1 MENEFTGFNCFMEES
16 SEVGK
21 AYIDM
26 ILQQE
31 KASALDNKTRE
42 LAYIAVLAATGI
54 MGGLLY
60 HVQSAK
66 KLGASRDE
74 VKSAILVPADSPA
87 QIISLCPMLLDD
99 GTQTLPLSFA
109 GVIFNVVMRS
119 PIQYRQVYPASLF
132 YAGVRRLF
140 FQ

>member
-42 LAYIAVLAATGI
+42 LAY
-54 MGGLLY
+54 MN
-60 HVQSAK
+60 
-66 KLGASRDE
+66 
-74 VKSAILVPADSPA
+74 ILV
-87 QIISLCPMLLDD
+87 
-99 GTQTLPLSFA
+99 
-109 GVIFNVVMRS
+109 R
-119 PIQYRQVYPASLF
+119 
-132 YAGVRRLF
+132 
-140 FQ
+140 

>member
-66 KLGASRDE
+66 KLGASRNE
-74 VKSAILVPADSPA
+74 VKSAILVGLPAVGLTIIDPLEAALKAFDGKSD
-87 QIISLCPMLLDD
+87 QIL
-99 GTQTLPLSFA
+99 
-109 GVIFNVVMRS
+109 
-119 PIQYRQVYPASLF
+119 
-132 YAGVRRLF
+132 
-140 FQ
+140 

>member
-54 MGGLLY
+54 MGGLLC

-74 VKSAILVPADSPA
+74 VKSAILVGLPAVGLTIIDPLEAALKAFDGKSD
-87 QIISLCPMLLDD
+87 QIL
-99 GTQTLPLSFA
+99 
-109 GVIFNVVMRS
+109 
-119 PIQYRQVYPASLF
+119 
-132 YAGVRRLF
+132 
-140 FQ
+140 

>member
-42 LAYIAVLAATGI
+42 LAYIEYSCA
-54 MGGLLY
+54 M
-60 HVQSAK
+60 
-66 KLGASRDE
+66 
-74 VKSAILVPADSPA
+74 KSHFRKFGNQMSG
-87 QIISLCPMLLDD
+87 SGNHLC
-99 GTQTLPLSFA
+99 
-109 GVIFNVVMRS
+109 N
-119 PIQYRQVYPASLF
+119 YASLL
-132 YAGVRRLF
+132 A
-140 FQ
+140 

>member
-60 HVQSAK
+60 HVQAAK

-74 VKSAILVPADSPA
+74 VKSAILVGLPAVGLTIIDPLEAALKAFDGKSD
-87 QIISLCPMLLDD
+87 QIL
-99 GTQTLPLSFA
+99 
-109 GVIFNVVMRS
+109 
-119 PIQYRQVYPASLF
+119 
-132 YAGVRRLF
+132 
-140 FQ
+140 

>member
-42 LAYIAVLAATGI
+42 LAYIAVLAA

-74 VKSAILVPADSPA
+74 VKSAILVGLPAVGLTIIDPLEAALKVFDGKSD
-87 QIISLCPMLLDD
+87 QIL
-99 GTQTLPLSFA
+99 
-109 GVIFNVVMRS
+109 
-119 PIQYRQVYPASLF
+119 
-132 YAGVRRLF
+132 
-140 FQ
+140 

>member
-42 LAYIAVLAATGI
+42 LAYIAVLAATGN

-60 HVQSAK
+60 HVHSAK

-74 VKSAILVPADSPA
+74 VKSAILVGLPAVGLTIIDPLEAALKAFDGKSD
-87 QIISLCPMLLDD
+87 QIL
-99 GTQTLPLSFA
+99 
-109 GVIFNVVMRS
+109 
-119 PIQYRQVYPASLF
+119 
-132 YAGVRRLF
+132 
-140 FQ
+140 

>member
-1 MENEFTGFNCFMEES
+1 MENEFTGFNCFM
-16 SEVGK
+16 
-21 AYIDM
+21 DM

-74 VKSAILVPADSPA
+74 VKSAILVGLPAVGLTIIDPLEAALKAFDGKSD
-87 QIISLCPMLLDD
+87 QIL
-99 GTQTLPLSFA
+99 
-109 GVIFNVVMRS
+109 
-119 PIQYRQVYPASLF
+119 
-132 YAGVRRLF
+132 
-140 FQ
+140 